1 MRSDIEDSDQEA
13 ELSQKANSNAN
24 ATLGSSRHG
33 LARPIRIK
41 PGEIVNPTELLSID
55 GKAKSDRD
63 DVSEILEESEESQQV
78 LSASNSEAEILPD
91 VSEKLV
97 TPASSVYDSSHNKSG
112 DMARNLEFAD
122 VAMISSDKSELE
134 EHEPDQQDV
143 QKVEV
148 IIEEIKEDAR

>member
-1 MRSDIEDSDQEA
+1 MRSDFEDSDQVA
-13 ELSQKANSNAN
+13 ESSQKANSNAN

-33 LARPIRIK
+33 LARPIGIK
-41 PGEIVNPTELLSID
+41 PGEIVNPTALLSID

-63 DVSEILEESEESQQV
+63 DFSEVLEESEESQQV
-78 LSASNSEAEILPD
+78 LSASSSEAEIIPD

-112 DMARNLEFAD
+112 GVTNNQECGDE
-122 VAMISSDKSELE
+122 AMISSDKSELE
-134 EHEPDQQDV
+134 EHEPEQQDV